1 MIKDFVNLHMLIKKW
16 IVIKKKKFKIKK
28 WIKNSTPR
36 FIEKRNSTAQFL
48 EVSLVANNKIL

>member
-16 IVIKKKKFKIKK
+16 IVIKKNFKIKK